1 MKKLIDG
8 LSGIKN
14 IFSQQQHSAEGTNA
28 GCVEFKD
35 AARRTCG
42 RKHGPHYR
50 NEPQSEVQPKVGVHN
65 HVSFVT
71 EIG

>member
-1 MKKLIDG
+1 MKKLTNA

-14 IFSQQQHSAEGTNA
+14 IFCQQQHSAEGTSA

-42 RKHGPHYR
+42 STGRTIET
-50 NEPQSEVQPKVGVHN
+50 NHN
-65 HVSFVT
+65 QKYNPR
-71 EIG
+71 

>member
-1 MKKLIDG
+1 MKKLTNA

-14 IFSQQQHSAEGTNA
+14 IFCQQQHSAEGTSA

-42 RKHGPHYR
+42 STGSSAENSGGQIHY
-50 NEPQSEVQPKVGVHN
+50 NQWTK
-65 HVSFVT
+65 
-71 EIG
+71 